1 MKKIAIITLFY
12 HNYNYGGVL
21 QAYALQKEIEK
32 LGYNCDVISMDRQT
46 MKIFVPEA
54 KNKNNSY
61 KNNFITFL
69 TSLKNR
75 IKNKLNSLLCINELQ
90 KKIKKFDSFIEKN
103 IRKTDIVY
111 TSDTISQLI
120 DKYDLF
126 ITGSDQVFSPVS
138 GRAET
143 FLSFVP
149 DEKGKISYAASI
161 GADSI
166 TDEYGR
172 FMKSFLKRFDVVSV
186 REKGAKTI
194 IDNLMGKDICKVVL
208 DPTLLYQESW
218 TNLAFPVNGI
228 TAESYV
234 LLYFLGESDNEWNRA
249 YSYAK
254 TMGLKILNIPY
265 NKMQYNKRDY
275 RHKQNFVWGG
285 GGPEEFL
292 WLIQNA
298 AIVLT
303 DSFHGTVFSVLFHK
317 KFLVYLRESENENG
331 SMNGRMKDFLSS
343 LSLED
348 RMINQNNKKSQS
360 ETADKQIDFETIDKK
375 LDILRADSIKFLER
389 ALYEY

>member
-1 MKKIAIITLFY
+1 MKKIAIITLLY

-32 LGYNCDVISMDRQT
+32 LGYKCDVISMDRQT
-46 MKIFVPEA
+46 MKVFVPEA
-54 KNKNNSY
+54 KNKNASY
-61 KNNFITFL
+61 KNGFITFL
-69 TSLKNR
+69 TALKKR
-75 IKNKLNSLLCINELQ
+75 IKNKWNSLLCINELQ
-90 KKIKKFDSFIEKN
+90 KKMKKFDSFIEKN

-111 TSDTISQLI
+111 TSDTISQLVNQ
-120 DKYDLF
+120 YDLF

-138 GRAET
+138 GRPET

-161 GADSI
+161 GADFI
-166 TDEYGR
+166 TDDYGHY
-172 FMKSFLKRFDVVSV
+172 MKSFLKSFDVISV

-208 DPTLLYQESW
+208 DPTLLYQENWAS
-218 TNLAFPVNGI
+218 LASPVNGI
-228 TAESYV
+228 LAQSYV

-254 TMGLKILNIPY
+254 TTGLKILNIPY
-265 NKMQYNKRDY
+265 NKTQYNKRDY
-275 RHKQNFVWGG
+275 KHKENFLWGG
-285 GGPEEFL
+285 VGPEEFL

-317 KFLVYLRESENENG
+317 KFLVYLRKSENDNG
-331 SMNGRMKDFLSS
+331 SMNGRIRDFLSS

-348 RMINQNNKKSQS
+348 RMINQDNKKRQS
-360 ETADKQIDFETIDKK
+360 ETAEKQIDFETVDKT
-375 LDILRADSIKFLER
+375 LDILRTDSIKFLER